1 MTNNY
6 DIQFKNSFDHNL
18 ILQHDFIK
26 DTYKKCS
33 KYTNSIFN
41 TYDKTEYD
49 IVYAIGDVHGD
60 YESLIIILEYIKCI
74 EYRKENNKNKIHW
87 NSNCKNI
94 CLIQTGDIMDGYR
107 HDNPNKDFIS
117 KDLKAIKLLLR
128 LSEECLQYNS
138 RVILIYG
145 NHEISAFYRMIDK
158 VKLDNYAK
166 AMLNPTNEKIQAYN
180 KKLRNLEE
188 QITCNYHT
196 ICIVN
201 GYIFCH
207 SGFIL
212 KIIMNIL
219 NSFKINEE
227 DFVNLKVSDK
237 LFLINICSLGIFQ
250 YILSGKV
257 NKNFINQLRFNF
269 MKVFNNREYESIVH
283 EIKHLSSFKK
293 IKLLNNMNETN
304 LILNAKG
311 MIIGHNTITKCKIN
325 HYNNLWG
332 IDAKISEGFGE
343 DKINAIFQILKI
355 EKDKDPEVISIP
367 NKNFKRLTLSNV

>member
-18 ILQHDFIK
+18 ILNHDLIK
-26 DTYKKCS
+26 NTYKKCS

-41 TYDKTEYD
+41 TYDKKEYD
-49 IVYAIGDVHGD
+49 TVYAIGDIHGD
-60 YESLIIILEYIKCI
+60 YESLIIILEFIKCI
-74 EYRKENNKNKIHW
+74 EYKKEGNKNKIHW
-87 NSNCKNI
+87 NSNCKNT
-94 CLIQTGDIMDGYR
+94 CLIQTGDILDGYR

-117 KDLKAIKLLLR
+117 KDIKAIKLLLR
-128 LSEECLQYNS
+128 LSDECLKYNS

-196 ICIVN
+196 ICIIN

-219 NSFKINEE
+219 NSFKIKEE
-227 DFVNLKVSDK
+227 DFINLKVSDK
-237 LFLINICSLGIFQ
+237 LFLINICSLGILE

-269 MKVFNNREYESIVH
+269 MKVFNNRDYQYIIN
-283 EIKHLSSFKK
+283 EIKHMNSFKK

-304 LILNAKG
+304 LILNTKG
-311 MIIGHNTITKCKIN
+311 MVIGHNTILNYKIN
-325 HYNNLWG
+325 KFVNLWG

-343 DKINAIFQILKI
+343 DKVNENFQILKI
-355 EKDKDPEVISIP
+355 KKENDPEIINIP
-367 NKNFKRLTLSNV
+367 NKNFKKISV